1 MNHEG
6 MISQH
11 LTTQQD
17 HLRKKTK
24 RIISRLV
31 PPLGRSSP
39 WVSPASESPMH
50 GASSPKAV
58 EKVAQVL

>member
-1 MNHEG
+1 MANICEQQSTYMNHEG

-24 RIISRLV
+24 RNNLT
-31 PPLGRSSP
+31 
-39 WVSPASESPMH
+39 A
-50 GASSPKAV
+50 GASSW
-58 EKVAQVL
+58 